1 MIDQPEPL
9 PSVDGTLEPATE
21 ELKDKV
27 IGTSAVT
34 PGNVINRSVSNALPE
49 PTSTDTLAA
58 PDTPKFSRVAL
69 LRAPAAGA
77 GFGVTADAG
86 AAVTTAAVKPA
97 ATTAATVSAD
107 EHRRARITTRFTVT
121 RFHA

>member
-1 MIDQPEPL
+1 L

-69 LRAPAAGA
+69 LRAPATGA
-77 GFGVTADAG
+77 GFGTADAG

-97 ATTAATVSAD
+97 ATTAATVNTD
-107 EHRRARITTRFTVT
+107 EPTRA
-121 RFHA
+121 